1 MNGSYIHTDRALTK
15 LMQNLEKKVPH
26 LFSDL
31 SSYGQQDED
40 NEAFDKQQAV
50 EDPLHL
56 KPAVQ
61 IRIPAAEVQS
71 RSDNMASVLF
81 PGRLQVDHPFVPSL
95 LDAYER
101 EYGEAGLATAGTK
114 GVQWSRRLRFSL
126 PYVET
131 FVYYSQYS
139 CRVQLTE
146 IQEHQPYTRI
156 PRLEFRPHI

>member
-1 MNGSYIHTDRALTK
+1 
-15 LMQNLEKKVPH
+15 MQNLEKKVPH

-31 SSYGQQDED
+31 SSYGQQDEE
-40 NEAFDKQQAV
+40 NEAFDKQQAL

-81 PGRLQVDHPFVPSL
+81 PSRLQGDHPFVSSL

-101 EYGEAGLATAGTK
+101 EYGEARLATAGTK

-131 FVYYSQYS
+131 LS
-139 CRVQLTE
+139 
-146 IQEHQPYTRI
+146 II
-156 PRLEFRPHI
+156 PSIFAEYN